1 VTSAISEAQTEF
13 GGGGVAL
20 MKTETS
26 VDDRRALSSSHPR
39 RQLLLGFVA
48 MMLVVGGLLGLQ
60 LVRHETWVR
69 NCVKDG
75 GMVVK
80 ATDDAAPF
88 VAPGART
95 IYNCDGPSGT
105 LSTWR

>member
-1 VTSAISEAQTEF
+1 
-13 GGGGVAL
+13 
-20 MKTETS
+20 
-26 VDDRRALSSSHPR
+26 
-39 RQLLLGFVA
+39 
-48 MMLVVGGLLGLQ
+48 
-60 LVRHETWVR
+60 
-69 NCVKDG
+69 
-75 GMVVK
+75 VK